1 MNWATSRLRSK
12 CSDSFERKPPGALH
26 DSVIELVDS
35 SGRRLAH
42 NDDFGGTLASRLAWT
57 APQTMNGQPV
67 FLSVRGYTPT
77 QHGTY
82 SVSVTR
88 TAPSTPVASWSEQT
102 AIAATIA
109 IGGQTTDQISAG
121 RVRNL
126 YRLNVE
132 SGQRIA
138 VYTQLLS
145 LRDSVITIYNSLGQ
159 RIAFNDDYGRSLVS
173 RIELTATQRETWF
186 IEVRAYAATQLGT
199 FRLLVTEFY

>member
-12 CSDSFERKPPGALH
+12 CSHSFERKPPGALH

-35 SGRRLAH
+35 SGRRLAR

-77 QHGTY
+77 QNGTY

-88 TAPSTPVASWSEQT
+88 TAPSTPVASWSEPT

-109 IGGQTTDQISAG
+109 IGGQTIDQISAD

-132 SGQRIA
+132 SGQ
-138 VYTQLLS
+138 
-145 LRDSVITIYNSLGQ
+145 
-159 RIAFNDDYGRSLVS
+159 
-173 RIELTATQRETWF
+173 
-186 IEVRAYAATQLGT
+186 
-199 FRLLVTEFY
+199 